1 MLIDSEFEVGAPVET
16 VWRYLLDVPRMA
28 PNLPGAELTEV
39 IDEDHYQGRVTTKMG
54 PVSMRFAGTVEIV
67 KRDEATHTVVIN
79 AAGADEKGRGQAS
92 MVVTATLLA
101 AGRNTTAKVGQD
113 LQISGAA
120 AQFGRGMIADVTNV
134 LMQNF
139 AANIAQDIPRWTR
152 GEQRA
157 ATSSAP
163 AQGIAIGLQA
173 TVNGLKRFVRRLFGI
188 RTRPLPSERIAAL

>member
-1 MLIDSEFEVGAPVET
+1 MLIDSEFEVAAPVET
-16 VWRYLLDVPRMA
+16 VWKYLLDVPRMA

-39 IDEDHYQGRVTTKMG
+39 IDDDNYKGRVTTKMG

-67 KRDEATHTVVIN
+67 KRDEAKHTVVIN
-79 AAGADEKGRGQAS
+79 AAGADEKGRGQAN
-92 MVVTATLLA
+92 MAITATLSQ
-101 AGRNTTAKVGQD
+101 AGRGTRAKVEQD

-139 AANIAQDIPRWTR
+139 AANIAEDIPRWTK
-152 GEQRA
+152 GEDRA
-157 ATSSAP
+157 TPSSAP
-163 AQGIAIGLQA
+163 AQGFAIGLQA

-188 RTRPLPSERIAAL
+188 RTRPLPAERIAAL

>member
-1 MLIDSEFEVGAPVET
+1 MLIDSEFEVAAPVET

-39 IDEDHYQGRVTTKMG
+39 VDEDNYKGRVTTKMG

-67 KRDEATHTVVIN
+67 KRDEASHTVVIN

-92 MVVTATLLA
+92 MVVNAKLVPAGRATL
-101 AGRNTTAKVGQD
+101 AKVGQD

-134 LMQNF
+134 LMQSF
-139 AANIAQDIPRWTR
+139 ATNIAEDIPRWTR
-152 GEQRA
+152 GEDRS
-157 ATSSAP
+157 ATSAP
-163 AQGIAIGLQA
+163 AQGFAIGLQA
-173 TVNGLKRFVRRLFGI
+173 TVNGLKRFFRRLFGI
-188 RTRPLPSERIAAL
+188 RTRPLPSERMAAR

>member
-1 MLIDSEFEVGAPVET
+1 MLIDSEFDVAAPVET
-16 VWRYLLDVPRMA
+16 VWKYLLDVPRMA

-39 IDEDHYQGRVTTKMG
+39 VDEDNYQGRVTTKMG
-54 PVSMRFAGTVEIV
+54 PVSMRFAGTVRIV
-67 KRDEATHTVVIN
+67 ERDEARHRVVIN
-79 AAGADEKGRGQAS
+79 AAGSDERGRGQAS
-92 MVVTATLLA
+92 MVVTATLVA
-101 AGRNTTAKVGQD
+101 AGRGTKAKVGQD

-139 AANIAQDIPRWTR
+139 AANIADDIPRWTR

-157 ATSSAP
+157 SVSSAP
-163 AQGIAIGLQA
+163 AQGFAIGLHA
-173 TVNGLKRFVRRLFGI
+173 TVNGLKRFFRKLFGI